1 MISLTGFL
9 LGKFNLQNFHSVK
22 FTIHVPQTLDNN
34 NNKYINE
41 LAELDVL
48 TLLTA
53 TLLLT
58 HLYSLVSHAMV
69 ILLAI

>member
-34 NNKYINE
+34 NNNKYINE

-58 HLYSLVSHAMV
+58 HLYSLVIHAMV
-69 ILLAI
+69 ILI